1 MDKKRIGVKKIMSLG
16 NWLANKILIP
26 EADLI
31 DEFLITH
38 EQYKLRTR
46 KQTEA
51 MGMEVL
57 DYILGRTDPDQ
68 SYTNLNIPSFFPAGV
83 PGKNTP
89 TNKDYQGDRAYQLWM
104 KRVKS
109 IATSQK
115 VIKYYTL

>member
-1 MDKKRIGVKKIMSLG
+1 MSLG

-38 EQYKLRTR
+38 DLARIINEGNSVTTAVGMEVDDGPKMYHKSYEQYKLRTR

-57 DYILGRTDPDQ
+57 DYR
-68 SYTNLNIPSFFPAGV
+68 
-83 PGKNTP
+83 KNRP
-89 TNKDYQGDRAYQLWM
+89 
-104 KRVKS
+104 
-109 IATSQK
+109 
-115 VIKYYTL
+115 